1 MTKNELRQIYN
12 LNQEV
17 RMLQRELD
25 KLRCK
30 SLVKSPTVDNMPRGG
45 KKYGIDDYAADI
57 ADYEAA
63 IRGLLAQAQIQ
74 RKKIIEYIES
84 IDDSLMRQ
92 IIFYRH
98 ISCMTWN
105 EVASAIGGGNT
116 EGSVKM
122 QYNRFFKNK

>member
-1 MTKNELRQIYN
+1 
-12 LNQEV
+12 
-17 RMLQRELD
+17 MLQRELD

-57 ADYEAA
+57 ADYEKA
-63 IRGLLAQAQIQ
+63 IVGLLAQAQIQ
-74 RKKIIEYIES
+74 QKKIIEYIQG

>member
-1 MTKNELRQIYN
+1 MTRNELRQIYN

-17 RMLQRELD
+17 RMLQKELD

-57 ADYEAA
+57 ADYEKA
-63 IRGLLAQAQIQ
+63 IVGLLAQAQIQ
-74 RKKIIEYIES
+74 QKKIIEYIQG

-105 EVASAIGGGNT
+105 EVAGAIGGGNT
-116 EGSVKM
+116 ENSVK
-122 QYNRFFKNK
+122 QAYSRFFRK